1 MTEITEGALTFSF
14 PNGCEVSKYD
24 DWTFYQKRF
33 QSVAG
38 RSKAADFLC
47 LADGVAWL
55 IEVVAWL
62 IEVKDYRQRQGP
74 LPSDLVDKV
83 AIKIRDTLSG
93 LATAYANADGDEK
106 GFARRAIET
115 GAWRVV
121 LHLEQPD
128 EDTRLRQKAINPA
141 DVRLKLR
148 QSLKA
153 VDPHLVVMDMGTQA
167 NVPWNVQWAQVAQRN
182 K

>member
-55 IEVVAWL
+55 IEV
-62 IEVKDYRQRQGP
+62 KDYRQHPRTK
-74 LPSDLVDKV
+74 PSDLGDEVS
-83 AIKIRDTLSG
+83 AKIRDTLSG
-93 LATAYANADGDEK
+93 LATAYANADGAEK
-106 GFARRAIET
+106 DFARRMIET
-115 GAWRVV
+115 GAWKVV

-128 EDTRLRQKAINPA
+128 EGMRLRPRAMNLA

-148 QSLKA
+148 QKLKA
-153 VDPHLVVMDMGTQA
+153 VDPNSVVMDTGTQA
-167 NVPWNVQWAQVAQRN
+167 NVPWHVQ
-182 K
+182 